1 MPYDGRI
8 MAFTTTFFRGSTRL
22 AFDCVE
28 GVNRIVEDM
37 HQSIA
42 ASASP
47 LAWMS
52 REPGRA
58 HGRISSS
65 VYSIIRGV
73 NGTLR
78 AGSDQLYQ
86 WFPGEQG
93 DGSESVKEMRLAAA
107 LNGAFGDHL
116 EDSGNALAIPMALI
130 SAGKTLS
137 PERAALARRLPRA
150 SAHPVV
156 FVHGL
161 GLSEHSWN
169 PRGEAGIGEC
179 LEQEL
184 DVTLVYLRYN
194 TGRHISTNG
203 RELAELL
210 ERLCANWPVPV
221 ESLTLIGHSMGG
233 LVIRSACWYAEQAE
247 AHWLGSLKNVVCLGT
262 PHHGSPLEKAG
273 HVLDLALRRIPH
285 ANPLAVG
292 RARSAGIKDLRYGNL
307 LDEDWSDR
315 DSGRFEP
322 DARRRVPMLEGVSY
336 YFAAA
341 TVGPDENVLSGKLL
355 GDLLVRLGSAT
366 GKHRDELRTLN
377 IDPQNCRVF
386 CEKNHFELLSDEAV
400 HRQVTEW
407 ISQALDSKWPGP
419 ARRPGNLRRQ
429 WA

>member
-8 MAFTTTFFRGSTRL
+8 VAFTTTFFRGSTRL
-22 AFDCVE
+22 VFDCVE

-37 HQSIA
+37 DESIA

-78 AGSDQLYQ
+78 AGSDHLYQ
-86 WFPGEQG
+86 RFPGEQG
-93 DGSESVKEMRLAAA
+93 DRPESVKEVRWAAA
-107 LNGAFGDHL
+107 LNGAIGDHL
-116 EDSGNALAIPMALI
+116 EDSGNVLAMPMTLVVSGEVIGPEKSAL
-130 SAGKTLS
+130 G
-137 PERAALARRLPRA
+137 RRLPRA

-184 DVTLVYLRYN
+184 DVTPVYLRYN
-194 TGRHISTNG
+194 TGLHISTNG

-210 ERLCANWPVPV
+210 GRLCANWPVPV
-221 ESLTLIGHSMGG
+221 ESLTLVGHSMGG

-247 AHWLGSLKNVVCLGT
+247 AHWLESLKNVLCLGT

-273 HVLDLALRRIPH
+273 HALDLALRRIPH
-285 ANPLAVG
+285 ANPMAVG
-292 RARSAGIKDLRYGNL
+292 RVRSAGIKDLRYGNL
-307 LDEDWSDR
+307 LDEDWSEQ

-322 DARRRVPMLEGVSY
+322 DARRLVPMLEGVNY

-341 TVGPDENVLSGKLL
+341 TVGPNENVLSGKLL

-366 GKHRDELRTLN
+366 GKHRDELRALH

-386 CEKNHFELLSDEAV
+386 FEKNHFDLLSDEAV
-400 HRQVTEW
+400 HRQVVDW
-407 ISQALDSKWPGP
+407 IRSAD
-419 ARRPGNLRRQ
+419 
-429 WA
+429 